1 MSSKLP
7 PLLPKVDAILVLDG
21 DGNRLAGK
29 YYGDFL
35 TNISSSSSKAAM
47 ASEGEESKTSSSA
60 AVTVEDLRSSFERQ
74 LQAKIVGI
82 AARPD
87 AAEVVTVMGKTAVLC
102 GGTSPAG
109 SGGTGDV
116 RVIHV
121 APPEESELVLAHL
134 CEGMY
139 DAMTHLMSGHTD
151 RNMILDNL
159 EMIFLLIDEHCDGGL
174 ILETDGSK
182 LASSVLLRDDADGM
196 DMERGAGGGAASGG
210 ISIPSGDMTIAQAL
224 RQARE
229 QIISNLAQ
237 RDNGM

>member
-1 MSSKLP
+1 
-7 PLLPKVDAILVLDG
+7 
-21 DGNRLAGK
+21 
-29 YYGDFL
+29 
-35 TNISSSSSKAAM
+35 M

-87 AAEVVTVMGKTAVLC
+87 AAEVVTVMGKTAVFC